1 MGKRSQR
8 RHGASESRRRI
19 LCRAQLL
26 GRCSTTHPE
35 AWFSVQ
41 ARGARENSTQREASG
56 TEPRRQAAVAKPRDE
71 THLLIWRGGCE
82 PGGEA
87 EWTRGADGVRPVAQ
101 HDHSCLAPLLNRED
115 PLGPITRSLASERPQ
130 RAETHET
137 PKGRVRQSQRRA
149 DGHVLG
155 PGASTSRQ
163 RAPEGLPSSSG
174 LSMLMRL
181 PAPAQRA

>member
-1 MGKRSQR
+1 M
-8 RHGASESRRRI
+8 
-19 LCRAQLL
+19 
-26 GRCSTTHPE
+26 PE
-35 AWFSVQ
+35 K
-41 ARGARENSTQREASG
+41 NSTQREASG

-101 HDHSCLAPLLNRED
+101 HDHSCLAPLLNREE

-137 PKGRVRQSQRRA
+137 PRDELGKVSGVLTATYSDPAPLRV
-149 DGHVLG
+149 GNEL
-155 PGASTSRQ
+155 Q
-163 RAPEGLPSSSG
+163 RASP
-174 LSMLMRL
+174 
-181 PAPAQRA
+181 PAAMDYLC

>member
-8 RHGASESRRRI
+8 RHGASESQRRI
-19 LCRAQLL
+19 LCRAQFL

-35 AWFSVQ
+35 AWLSVQ

-56 TEPRRQAAVAKPRDE
+56 TESRRQAAIAKPRDE
-71 THLLIWRGGCE
+71 RHLRIWRGGCE

-87 EWTRGADGVRPVAQ
+87 EWTRGADGVSPVAR
-101 HDHSCLAPLLNRED
+101 HDHSYLAPLLNREN

-137 PKGRVRQSQRRA
+137 PRDEPGNVSGVLTARGPYPAPLRVGNELQR
-149 DGHVLG
+149 
-155 PGASTSRQ
+155 TS
-163 RAPEGLPSSSG
+163 
-174 LSMLMRL
+174 L
-181 PAPAQRA
+181 PAALDYLC